1 MITSLNSSGDDCP
14 SKDEKDPEVTRD
26 YQACLVST
34 CQCSLGGLLICYQ
47 SDGAI
52 SVYPGPTHI
61 AAVKGILRYIVGTAS
76 QSSSQCLNV
85 Q

>member
-14 SKDEKDPEVTRD
+14 RNDEKDPEVTRD
-26 YQACLVST
+26 YQSCLVST

-61 AAVKGILRYIVGTAS
+61 AAMKGILRYIVGTAS
-76 QSSSQCLNV
+76 LGLKYRKI
-85 Q
+85 